1 MKVTIID
8 YGAGNVFSVA
18 SAFRRLGIEP
28 LLTADEEDIRSSDRV
43 IFPGV
48 GHAAPAM
55 EQLKQSGL
63 DLLIPQLKQPVMGI
77 CLGMQLMC
85 KNSEEGN
92 TQGLNIFEDTS
103 VVKFDDTLK
112 IPHMGWNTIEC
123 ANGLLSG
130 LDSDVYFVHSFYAP
144 MSMYTSSTCNYSVPF
159 SASLE
164 KDNFL
169 GCQFHPE
176 KSGKAGEEILKRF
189 LAEKK

>member
-28 LLTADEEDIRSSDRV
+28 LLTADEAEIRSSDRV

-55 EQLKQSGL
+55 EQLIQSGL
-63 DLLIPQLKQPVMGI
+63 DQVIPQLKQPVMGI

-92 TQGLNIFEDTS
+92 TQGLNIFEDIS

-130 LDSDVYFVHSFYAP
+130 LDSDVYFVHSYYAP
-144 MSMYTSSTCNYSVPF
+144 MSTYTSKHAIIPF
-159 SASLE
+159 H
-164 KDNFL
+164 FL
-169 GCQFHPE
+169 
-176 KSGKAGEEILKRF
+176 LR
-189 LAEKK
+189 

>member
-28 LLTADEEDIRSSDRV
+28 LLTADEEEIRSSDRV

-55 EQLKQSGL
+55 EQLIQSGL
-63 DLLIPQLKQPVMGI
+63 DQLIPQLKQPVMGI

-92 TQGLNIFEDTS
+92 TQGLNIFEDIS

-130 LDSDVYFVHSFYAP
+130 LDSDVYFVHSYYAL

>member
-1 MKVTIID
+1 MKLTIID

-28 LLTADEEDIRSSDRV
+28 ILTADEAAIRSSDRV

-63 DLLIPQLKQPVMGI
+63 DLLIPQLRQPVMGI

-85 KNSEEGN
+85 MDTEEGN
-92 TQGLNIFEDTS
+92 TKGLNIFEDTS
-103 VVKFDDTLK
+103 VIKFDDTLK
-112 IPHMGWNTIEC
+112 IPHMGWNTIEETKGVL
-123 ANGLLSG
+123 NG
-130 LDSDVYFVHSFYAP
+130 LDSDVYFVHSYYAP
-144 MSMYTSSTCNYSVPF
+144 LSRYTSATCTYAVSF

-176 KSGKAGEEILKRF
+176 KSGKSGEEILKRF
-189 LAEKK
+189 LAEKR

>member
-18 SAFRRLGIEP
+18 SAFRRMGIEP
-28 LLTADEEDIRSSDRV
+28 ILTANEAEIRSSDRV

-55 EQLKQSGL
+55 EQLIQSGL
-63 DLLIPQLKQPVMGI
+63 DQVIPQLSQPVMGI

-85 KNSEEGN
+85 KATEEGN
-92 TQGLNIFEDTS
+92 TQGLSIFDDAS

-112 IPHMGWNTIEC
+112 IPHMGWNTIEETNGML
-123 ANGLLSG
+123 NGLK
-130 LDSDVYFVHSFYAP
+130 SDVYFVHSYYAP
-144 MSMYTSSTCNYSVPF
+144 KSIYTAAICNYAVPF
-159 SASLE
+159 SAALE

>member
-8 YGAGNVFSVA
+8 YGAGNVFSVD
-18 SAFRRLGIEP
+18 SAFRRMGIEP
-28 LLTADEEDIRSSDRV
+28 ILTANEAEIRSSDRV

-55 EQLKQSGL
+55 EQLIQSGL
-63 DLLIPQLKQPVMGI
+63 DQVIPQLTQPVMGI

-85 KNSEEGN
+85 KATEEGN
-92 TQGLNIFEDTS
+92 TQGLSIFDDAS

-112 IPHMGWNTIEC
+112 IPHMGWNTIEETNGML
-123 ANGLLSG
+123 NGLNF
-130 LDSDVYFVHSFYAP
+130 DVYFVHSYYAP
-144 MSMYTSSTCNYSVPF
+144 KSIYTSAICNYAVPF
-159 SASLE
+159 SAALE

>member
-28 LLTADEEDIRSSDRV
+28 LLTADEAEIRSSDRV

-55 EQLKQSGL
+55 EQLIQSGL
-63 DLLIPQLKQPVMGI
+63 DQVIPQLKQPVMGI

-92 TQGLNIFEDTS
+92 TQGLNIFEDIS

-130 LDSDVYFVHSFYAP
+130 LDSDVYFVHSYYAP
-144 MSMYTSSTCNYSVPF
+144 MSTYTSSTCNYSVPF